1 MREDVNESLG
11 KSLELWNSVAQTIG
25 GARPGSTL
33 PMQTQSSVN
42 SSTFNHMML
51 PSQQQRGNTTS
62 MGDMSQIGGSS
73 MLSMGKTHPFQQC
86 SHCSIVS
93 IKEDARDLLEKYS
106 DLLMAEV
113 LKKLSK

>member
-1 MREDVNESLG
+1 
-11 KSLELWNSVAQTIG
+11 
-25 GARPGSTL
+25 
-33 PMQTQSSVN
+33 
-42 SSTFNHMML
+42 
-51 PSQQQRGNTTS
+51 
-62 MGDMSQIGGSS
+62 